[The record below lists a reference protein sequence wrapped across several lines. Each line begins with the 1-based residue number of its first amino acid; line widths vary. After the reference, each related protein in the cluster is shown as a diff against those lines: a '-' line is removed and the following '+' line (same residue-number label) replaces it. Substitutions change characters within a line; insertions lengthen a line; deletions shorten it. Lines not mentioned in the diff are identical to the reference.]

1 MSTRQ
6 DGRFCSSCQ
15 HEVADLTHAT
25 DNELLRLFG
34 GDAEPPKCA
43 RFDPR
48 QLDRVLR
55 GPEERNAGV
64 LPIAM
69 FTSLLALLSG
79 NESLGQHGGVVGKPM
94 PERVDRGS
102 EPRAVPEVGHAS
114 SATPRIVT
122 VHGRMV
128 NANTGLAMPDG
139 FVRLWG
145 GSREIQ
151 TYSDSTGRFSLVFEA
166 TADSTELFFGGPDRD
181 PFTQFVSWAR
191 TAGSGPLAIPL
202 GEVRMLPAQR
212 MDPKEMML
220 GEVAV
225 LRRPT
230 WRFRSGK
237 P

>member
-1 MSTRQ
+1 MSAREG
-6 DGRFCSSCQ
+6 GRFCSSCQ

-43 RFDPR
+43 RFDPS

-55 GPEERNAGV
+55 APHERNASM
-64 LPIAM
+64 LPIAA

-79 NESLGQHGGVVGKPM
+79 NESLGQHGVVVGKPM
-94 PERVDRGS
+94 PQRVDRG
-102 EPRAVPEVGHAS
+102 PEQRTAPEAGDVQ
-114 SATPRIVT
+114 SATPRVVT

-139 FVRLWG
+139 FVRIWG

-151 TYSDSTGRFSLVFEA
+151 TCSDASGQFTLVFE
-166 TADSTELFFGGPDRD
+166 TNSDSTELFFGGPDHH
-181 PFTQFVSWAR
+181 PFTQFVTWAG
-191 TAGSGPLAIPL
+191 TAGSGSVTIPL
-202 GEVRMLPAQR
+202 GEVRMIPAQR
-212 MDPKEMML
+212 MDPNEMKL

-225 LRRPT
+225 LRRAT
-230 WRFRSGK
+230 WHFRSGK